1 MAGHRINRVTED
13 IKREL
18 SAIFRTLKD
27 PRISP
32 MLTVLRVDVSNDLS
46 YATVHVS
53 TIDGEESTK
62 ASVKGLKSAQGY
74 IRREL
79 GAALHLRHVPELR
92 FVADN
97 SIAYSAEINQILH
110 SLHLEEEPAG
120 SDELDDA
127 EESGTDNE

>member
-1 MAGHRINRVTED
+1 MAGHKINRISED

-27 PRISP
+27 PRISE
-32 MLTVLRVDVSNDLS
+32 MITVLRVDVTNDLS

-53 TIDGEESTK
+53 TIEGEEKTK
-62 ASVKGLKSAQGY
+62 ESVKGLKSAQGY

-79 GAALHLRHVPELR
+79 GSALRLRHVPELR

-97 SIAYSAEINQILH
+97 SIAYSAEINQILKG
-110 SLHLEEEPAG
+110 LHLDQEPSNEET
-120 SDELDDA
+120 DESQ
-127 EESGTDNE
+127 ES